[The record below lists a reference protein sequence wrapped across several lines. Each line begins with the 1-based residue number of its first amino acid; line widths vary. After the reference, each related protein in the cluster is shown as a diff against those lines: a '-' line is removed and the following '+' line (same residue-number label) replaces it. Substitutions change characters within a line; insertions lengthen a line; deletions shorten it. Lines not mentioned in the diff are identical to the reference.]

1 MSEITKR
8 PQRLRGSEKRLQW
21 LPKGFSASLC
31 LCGLFVI
38 VVLSAR
44 PLGQTQE
51 EMARIPA
58 GDYWMGRTRL
68 WLMDEIGWQL
78 RDRADDRPVHRVNL
92 PAFLLDVHE
101 VTNGEYAAL
110 VAKKGVEAPY
120 HWGGRLPSAG
130 KERLPIYNVSWH
142 DAVTYCKAL
151 GKRLPTEAEWERAAR
166 GGTADLDYPWGNDYA
181 DEPAGEGAKPAKRAQ
196 SGSAS
201 GPLPVGSFAANAY
214 GLYDMSGNVWEW
226 VADWYD
232 LNYYSVSPTE
242 NPPGPAR
249 GLYKVIRGGGWADTE
264 SRYGTVY
271 FRNFT
276 LPDTRQ
282 PTIGFRCVR
291 STG

>member
-1 MSEITKR
+1 
-8 PQRLRGSEKRLQW
+8 
-21 LPKGFSASLC
+21 
-31 LCGLFVI
+31 
-38 VVLSAR
+38 
-44 PLGQTQE
+44 
-51 EMARIPA
+51 MARIPG

-101 VTNGEYAAL
+101 VTNAEYAAL
-110 VAKKGVEAPY
+110 VAKKGAEAPY
-120 HWGGRLPSAG
+120 HWGGRTPPGG
-130 KERLPIYNVSWH
+130 KERLPVYNVSWQ
-142 DAVTYCKAL
+142 DAVAYCKAV

-181 DEPAGEGAKPAKRAQ
+181 DEPATEGAKPATDGAKPAKLAQ

-232 LNYYSVSPTE
+232 LNYYSVSPAD
-242 NPPGPAR
+242 NPPGPAK
-249 GLYKVIRGGGWADTE
+249 GLYRVIRGGGWADTE

-271 FRNFT
+271 YRNFT

-282 PTIGFRCVR
+282 PTIGFRCAQAAP
-291 STG
+291 